1 MFSTLL
7 TTAAIVAAAPST
19 LPTVASG
26 VVVDAATGQPVAGA
40 LVQQEGSVTSA
51 FTKPDGSFR
60 LLLDRA
66 GSATLTVSG
75 VGFDSGLMIGTVGAV
90 IMSPTLS
97 LLVLRAKGQLGHIG
111 FLLAALLS
119 GVGAAFG
126 GLILGLAFVAFL
138 TTRPSR
144 LTGYA
149 LPAQTG
155 HRAAI

>member
-1 MFSTLL
+1 MFGRLSDFGHQRSLVQAL
-7 TTAAIVAAAPST
+7 GFYLAY
-19 LPTVASG
+19 L
-26 VVVDAATGQPVAGA
+26 VAGIVLLA
-40 LVQQEGSVTSA
+40 LVGGMA
-51 FTKPDGSFR
+51 G
-60 LLLDRA
+60 LL
-66 GSATLTVSG
+66 VSG
-75 VGFDSGLMIGTVGAV
+75 VGFDSGLMIGTVGAI